1 MMADLQDWL
10 ARIQAK
16 ITALK
21 EKDPDLN
28 LFGSESHAY
37 KLNQPLSNQTLTE
50 FENEHQ
56 ITLPQDYRAFLE
68 QIGNGGMGPYYGLE
82 TLADGLCASLDYKDE
97 KYRGANIK

>member
-1 MMADLQDWL
+1 MADLQDRL

-21 EKDPDLN
+21 EKDVDLN

-37 KLNQPLSNQTLTE
+37 KLNPPLSNQTITA

-56 ITLPQDYRAFLE
+56 IALPQGYRAFLE
-68 QIGNGGMGPYYGLE
+68 QIGDGGM
-82 TLADGLCASLDYKDE
+82 
-97 KYRGANIK
+97 

>member
-1 MMADLQDWL
+1 MMADLQDRL

-37 KLNQPLSNQTLTE
+37 KLNQPLSNQTLTSLRMS
-50 FENEHQ
+50 
-56 ITLPQDYRAFLE
+56 IKLPYLKIIVLF
-68 QIGNGGMGPYYGLE
+68 
-82 TLADGLCASLDYKDE
+82 
-97 KYRGANIK
+97 